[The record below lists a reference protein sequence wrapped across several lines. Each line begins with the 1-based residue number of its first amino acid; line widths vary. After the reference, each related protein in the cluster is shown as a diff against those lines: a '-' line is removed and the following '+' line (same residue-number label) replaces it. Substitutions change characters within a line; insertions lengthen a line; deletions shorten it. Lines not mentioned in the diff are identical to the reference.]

1 MTRRRRLAA
10 LGLGLALAAA
20 ALGWAGTGADAP
32 LWDGSVEAD
41 PDAGASVVVLQWN
54 ICGAAHQCA
63 NHGGTGKGTSVA
75 RLVNEVVLR
84 HPDLIGVN
92 EICRGQ
98 FEALQAVFKE
108 RGLPL
113 RGAYQQMHGNVPACG
128 ADSSYGLAVFSAEAP
143 TGPPRYRPFT
153 DTDGETY
160 LAAGRTEPVLR
171 GLLCL
176 PTRARGRGLTFCG
189 AHAGTAD
196 SQLKELHRW
205 FDDPVAFPPATPV
218 ILAGDLN
225 QQPNEGS
232 LAGLYGHTRG
242 EKDQHDPDGRF
253 LEADERN
260 RRWFKMG
267 GTGGVRCQDPVPARC
282 RNGAP
287 TAEDGRKIDYIFAT
301 EAHFTAPR
309 AVTVKVPESDHVLYE
324 GVFQFKQ

>member
-1 MTRRRRLAA
+1 MRRRLPAA
-10 LGLGLALAAA
+10 LGLTAVALAA
-20 ALGWAGTGADAP
+20 ALGWAGGAADAP
-32 LWDGSVEAD
+32 LWDGSGEAD
-41 PDAGASVVVLQWN
+41 PSAGPSVVVLQWN

-63 NHGGTGKGTSVA
+63 NHGGTGKGTSVT

-84 HPDLIGVN
+84 HPDLLGVN

-98 FEALQAVFKE
+98 FEALQGAFRE

-113 RGAYQQMHGNVPACG
+113 QGAYQQMHGNVPACG
-128 ADSSYGLAVFSAEAP
+128 GDSSYGLAVFSREAP
-143 TGPPRYRPFT
+143 TGPPRYRAFT

-160 LAAGRTEPVLR
+160 LAAGRSEPVRR

-176 PTRARGRGLTFCG
+176 PTRARGREVTFCG

-196 SQLKELHRW
+196 SQLKELQRW
-205 FDDPVAFPPATPV
+205 FADPVAFPSALPV

-225 QQPNEGS
+225 QQPNEAS

-267 GTGGVRCQDPVPARC
+267 GTGGVRCQDPAPARC

-287 TAEDGRKIDYIFAT
+287 TADDGRKIDYIFAT

-309 AVTVKVPESDHVLYE
+309 AATVKVQESDHVLYE

>member
-1 MTRRRRLAA
+1 MRRRRLAA
-10 LGLGLALAAA
+10 LGLALALAAA
-20 ALGWAGTGADAP
+20 ALGWARSDARDP
-32 LWDGSVEAD
+32 LWDGSGEAD
-41 PDAGASVVVLQWN
+41 PQAGPSVVVLQWN
-54 ICGAAHQCA
+54 ICGAAHQCP
-63 NHGGTGKGTSVA
+63 NHGGTGRGGSVD
-75 RLVNEVVLR
+75 RLVNETVLR
-84 HPDLIGVN
+84 HPDLLGVN

-98 FEALQAVFKE
+98 FQALEAVFRE

-128 ADSSYGLAVFSAEAP
+128 ADTSYGLAVFSREEL
-143 TGPPRYRPFT
+143 TGPALFRAFT

-160 LAAGRTEPVLR
+160 QAGGRSEPVRR
-171 GLLCL
+171 GLLCV
-176 PTRARGRGLTFCG
+176 PTRARARQVTFCG

-205 FDDPVAFPPATPV
+205 FDDPVAFPPTTPV

-260 RRWFKMG
+260 RRWFKIG
-267 GTGGVRCQDPVPARC
+267 ATGGVRCQDPVPARC

-287 TAEDGRKIDYIFAT
+287 TADDGRKIDYIFAT

-309 AVTVKVPESDHVLYE
+309 AVTVPVTESDHVLYE
-324 GVFQFKQ
+324 GVFQFRK